1 MDHQQACRAQKFK
14 EMNFKEIDRLAFKS
28 KHPLSGELEKMQDL
42 NGEGI
47 QPYFRF
53 LYHMAKE
60 LKGNCIE
67 IGVYNG
73 IGSSHMR
80 AAGNKVLGVD
90 HMKQHHQKEFDFIKG
105 DSVSKETI
113 KKVKTWVKKNGKIN
127 LLFQDSSH
135 HYLPSISEWQLYSP
149 LMAKG
154 GVWVCDDITPAFYN
168 PNPNP
173 NGRPEYQDPIGKGMV
188 QYFESLPG
196 EKKIYQNLHIGNS
209 IGVVLL

>member
-1 MDHQQACRAQKFK
+1 MTF
-14 EMNFKEIDRLAFKS
+14 EEIDKLAFNARHLLLNQK
-28 KHPLSGELEKMQDL
+28 LEDLHKL
-42 NGEGI
+42 NGEGQ

-53 LYHMAKE
+53 LCYLASA
-60 LKGNCIE
+60 LNGPCIE
-67 IGVYNG
+67 IGVFNG
-73 IGSSHMR
+73 IGSAHM
-80 AAGNKVLGVD
+80 AATGNKVLGID
-90 HMKQHHQKEFDFIKG
+90 HEKQHSQTGFDFIEG

-113 KKVKTWVKKNGKIN
+113 KKVKAWVKKNGKIK

-154 GVWVCDDITPAFYN
+154 GLWVCDDITPAFYN

-188 QYFESLPG
+188 QYFEGLPG
-196 EKKIYQNLHIGNS
+196 EKKIYENLHLGNS